1 MPHEPIGEPPIG
13 PAVEPT
19 DAKRRLLAVAT
30 ALFSWRGYDGV
41 GTQEIVGSAGLTKPT
56 LYHHFGSK
64 AGLLEAVCRRT
75 HAELFRRLRPCLDYD
90 GDLPRTLDRT
100 IAAFLRFAE
109 ASPDELRLFIAL
121 MQAPPGCDGRR
132 IVDPYRDALEAS
144 IRSMFAA
151 AAKRHGNMIGREAQ
165 YTASFLGTVF
175 AYCVMLMDGRVELEA
190 DLAHRVAHQFSHG
203 IYS

>member
-1 MPHEPIGEPPIG
+1 MHHEPTGG
-13 PAVEPT
+13 PAVEPTAEPT

-30 ALFSWRGYDGV
+30 ELFSWRGYDGV

-56 LYHHFGSK
+56 LYHHFGTK

-75 HAELFRRLRPCLDYD
+75 HAELLRRLRPCLDYH
-90 GDLPRTLDRT
+90 GDLPRTLEQT
-100 IAAFLRFAE
+100 VAALLRFAE

-121 MQAPPGCDGRR
+121 MQAPPGSDGRR
-132 IVDPYRDALEAS
+132 IVDPYREELEAS

-151 AAKRHGNMIGREAQ
+151 AAKQHGNMIGREAP

-175 AYCVMLMDGRVELEA
+175 AYCVMLMDGRVGLEA
-190 DLAHRVAHQFSHG
+190 DLAHRVAHQFGHG